1 MNWGPLKTLTT
12 LGSQRVPAPGLS
24 SCPQH
29 QQVNSGFYIIL
40 LSLSALVSS
49 FSNMYPVKPQFW
61 INLSLGVY
69 TSTSW
74 LNIIRGRDEALL
86 LRTDPGKTTAQV
98 SIPTSQ
104 QVLGLR
110 SSMSLDN
117 LSKPSY
123 FHPSS
128 KLPTHLAFKR
138 SPCFLPF
145 RKNTRT
151 SGRTASPLYKCV
163 FIWTSVL
170 LLPCLKEK
178 GVPPPRLGLV
188 QGFDPLPS
196 SCSRTWPSQSC
207 FSCPFSP
214 PLPFTFTFASG
225 SKHMNSSLIKKK
237 QKENA
242 PLTRISQYLL
252 LFSISSPSKSSFL
265 KESLCCLQFSPPVY
279 S

>member
-49 FSNMYPVKPQFW
+49 FSNMYPEKPQFW

-86 LRTDPGKTTAQV
+86 LRIDPGKTTTQV

-117 LSKPSY
+117 LAKPSY

-128 KLPTHLAFKR
+128 KLPTHLAFKNHLASYHSER
-138 SPCFLPF
+138 IQGHQGELPHLFINVFSSGPLFYCSPVS
-145 RKNTRT
+145 RK
-151 SGRTASPLYKCV
+151 KV
-163 FIWTSVL
+163 
-170 LLPCLKEK
+170 
-178 GVPPPRLGLV
+178 
-188 QGFDPLPS
+188 
-196 SCSRTWPSQSC
+196 
-207 FSCPFSP
+207 
-214 PLPFTFTFASG
+214 
-225 SKHMNSSLIKKK
+225 SL
-237 QKENA
+237 
-242 PLTRISQYLL
+242 
-252 LFSISSPSKSSFL
+252 
-265 KESLCCLQFSPPVY
+265 PPVWG
-279 S
+279 